1 MSSTN
6 SNAEPKPRHVVPPVP
21 SLGASIGIHARLQA
35 LRLMRGAKLKLAL
48 AATVPMVAAVGIAAN
63 FGDDPLDTL
72 RNGYRLALFG
82 LLGYLLPFLFASG
95 AISEEVESRT
105 FTYLASRPASRLG
118 MVFGKWLTGVAFSAA
133 LLSGAAIIMHVS
145 ALASS
150 PTLFVDE
157 LGMLG
162 RTVGALTLLSA
173 GYCALTM
180 FFGALLPSAAGLVGG
195 LYLAIIEFIMGLLGP
210 GYLPLLTLHH
220 HTLLLSGAS
229 PDLEPV
235 VQLSVAAALVL
246 AFTLI
251 WIGLAALA
259 VVPREFREGSG

>member
-1 MSSTN
+1 MSSANT
-6 SNAEPKPRHVVPPVP
+6 EPKPRHVVPPVP
-21 SLGASIGIHARLQA
+21 SLGASITIHARLQA
-35 LRLMRGAKLKLAL
+35 LRLLRGAKLKLAL
-48 AATVPMVAAVGIAAN
+48 AATLPMVAAVGIAAN
-63 FGDDPLDTL
+63 LGDDALDTL
-72 RNGYRLALFG
+72 RSGYRLALFG

-118 MVFGKWLTGVAFSAA
+118 MVFGKWLTGVAFSAT
-133 LLSGAAIIMHVS
+133 LLGGAAILMHIS

-157 LGMLG
+157 LALLG
-162 RTVGALTLLSA
+162 RTIGALTLLSA

-180 FFGALLPSAAGLVGG
+180 FFGALIPSAAGLVGG
-195 LYLAIIEFIMGLLGP
+195 LYLAIIEFITATLGP
-210 GYLPLLTLHH
+210 GHLPLLTLHH
-220 HTLLLSGAS
+220 HTLLLSGAN

-235 VQLSVAAALVL
+235 VRLSVALALVL

-251 WIGLAALA
+251 WLGLAALA